1 MINKTFIKRRYSE
14 SRIGAVTINPI
25 LAASNFIML
34 IWITLSTDIIPFW
47 LFVPVFLFFMISLVV
62 IIGYKFRVIQLSTD
76 EDIKYEKQADFNST
90 LYEMMIAQKDI
101 MEKLGI
107 TPSEL
112 FMDRVRYVW
121 KITGRTI

>member
-101 MEKLGI
+101 FVFSGQATT
-107 TPSEL
+107 TPNS
-112 FMDRVRYVW
+112 M
-121 KITGRTI
+121 